1 MQCSYSFLSQKD
13 AEWLFS
19 QYLDSNPTCG
29 AVVLFQTL
37 QYIYRAKSRCSNE
50 NPIRKFWSRF
60 AADCT
65 GVSDLRFARQNILN
79 ANQLSV
85 HISTEF
91 HPNSILAVYLSS
103 QIFKSNL
110 RPVFF
115 TNYTMYQYFA
125 VFFRKWKSIENKIA
139 FQWDAYRPL
148 VDPIPACTVQGGVC
162 PGGVS
167 VRGYL
172 PRGCL
177 PRGCLPR
184 GVFLPRGGWCIPAC
198 NGADPAPPPVDR
210 QTCVKT

>member
-37 QYIYRAKSRCSNE
+37 QYIYPAKSRCSNE
-50 NPIRKFWSRF
+50 NPIHKFWSRF

-103 QIFKSNL
+103 QIVKFNL
-110 RPVFF
+110 LPVFLP
-115 TNYTMYQYFA
+115 TIQCINILL
-125 VFFRKWKSIENKIA
+125 VFSSENENLLRTRLHSSGMRIA
-139 FQWDAYRPL
+139 RLLTISQHALCR
-148 VDPIPACTVQGGVC
+148 
-162 PGGVS
+162 GVS
-167 VRGYL
+167 ARGCL

-184 GVFLPRGGWCIPAC
+184 GVCLPRGGWCIPAC
-198 NGADPAPPPVDR
+198 NGADTPPPVDR